1 MLLFILLSQIQLI
14 THSPHYL
21 FSSSISS
28 PTITTNNSAH
38 NKQAFPIYRQATP
51 RISFNEKISFD
62 LGAINRAQ
70 QAYYFERAEFANNYQ
85 ELGLYQLEDEDNY
98 QLTIHS
104 KDNLAFAYAI
114 PQENYAT
121 YKRWSSLSWKD
132 AKEPLYSY
140 VSAIAYS
147 KDKNIFQS
155 ILCVSTTIGDEPK
168 APLRDRE
175 LEEPKISEGK
185 FVCSPGTEEIL

>member
-1 MLLFILLSQIQLI
+1 MLLFILLSQIQLV
-14 THSPHYL
+14 THAPHYL
-21 FSSSISS
+21 FSSFISS
-28 PTITTNNSAH
+28 STITINDSTH

-51 RISFNEKISFD
+51 RISFNEKISVN

-70 QAYYFERAEFANNYQ
+70 QAYFFERAEFADNYQ
-85 ELGLYQLEDEDNY
+85 ELGLYQLEDQDNY

-104 KDNLAFAYAI
+104 KDNLAFTYAI

-140 VSAIAYS
+140 VSAIAYA

-155 ILCVSTTIGDEPK
+155 ILCVSTTIG
-168 APLRDRE
+168 DRE

>member
-1 MLLFILLSQIQLI
+1 MLLFILLSQQLI
-14 THSPHYL
+14 IHSPHYL

-28 PTITTNNSAH
+28 STITINDFAH

-51 RISFNEKISFD
+51 RISFNEKISVD
-62 LGAINRAQ
+62 LSAINRAQ
-70 QAYYFERAEFANNYQ
+70 QAYFFERAEFADNYQ
-85 ELGLYQLEDEDNY
+85 QLGLDRLEEDNY

-104 KDNLAFAYAI
+104 KDNLAFTYAI

-132 AKEPLYSY
+132 AREPLYSY
-140 VSAIAYS
+140 VSAIAYY

-155 ILCVSTTIGDEPK
+155 ILCVSTTIG
-168 APLRDRE
+168 DRE

>member
-1 MLLFILLSQIQLI
+1 MLLSILLSQIQLI
-14 THSPHYL
+14 THSPHYVL
-21 FSSSISS
+21 SSSI
-28 PTITTNNSAH
+28 PTTITNDNFAH
-38 NKQAFPIYRQATP
+38 NKQAQLLYRQASP
-51 RISFNEKISFD
+51 RISFNEKISLN

-70 QAYYFERAEFANNYQ
+70 QAYFFERAEFAKNYQ
-85 ELGLYQLEDEDNY
+85 ELGLYQLEEDNY
-98 QLTIHS
+98 QLKIHS

-121 YKRWSSLSWKD
+121 YKRWSNLSWKD

-155 ILCVSTTIGDEPK
+155 ILCVSTTVG
-168 APLRDRE
+168 DRE
-175 LEEPKISEGK
+175 LERPRIREGK